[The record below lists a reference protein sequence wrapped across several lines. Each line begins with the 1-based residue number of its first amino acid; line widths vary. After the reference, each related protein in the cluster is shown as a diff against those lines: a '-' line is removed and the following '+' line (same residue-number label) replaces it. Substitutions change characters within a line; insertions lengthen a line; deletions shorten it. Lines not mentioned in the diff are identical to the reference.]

1 MSYRYVES
9 GNGGCDF
16 LAVTAKGRKAG
27 LPRGMVILMGELHA
41 DITRRNYRAFFEGIN
56 LKNLNTYSIITWLA
70 KAPEH
75 GFHIYTAK
83 HCDDPRI
90 MTHIRKQNPL
100 TTFGVNRFGVFISED
115 EIPEKC
121 LDD

>member
-75 GFHIYTAK
+75 GFHLYTAN
-83 HCDDPRI
+83 I
-90 MTHIRKQNPL
+90 VMIQGL
-100 TTFGVNRFGVFISED
+100 
-115 EIPEKC
+115 
-121 LDD
+121 